1 MIGAIKVESVKF
13 KAYGSEFDLKLC
25 ETLWGDEGVSVYRD
39 GYFIGL
45 IDLLLADSIEEPL
58 ISIAN
63 RMKKDDTL
71 LDEVHA

>member
-1 MIGAIKVESVKF
+1 MVGAIKVENVKF

-39 GYFIGL
+39 GYFMGL
-45 IDLLLADSIEEPL
+45 IDLLLADSREEPL

-63 RMKKDDTL
+63 RIKKDDTL
-71 LDEVHA
+71 LDEVYA